1 MPSLFAKAAP
11 AVKTQ
16 ADALHDFEKSIHVAV
31 AEARSTHVDARK
43 LARALRDAADVLTMQ
58 WAISTPVV

>member
-1 MPSLFAKAAP
+1 MPALFARAAP

-43 LARALRDAADVLTMQ
+43 LARALRDAADALQFQ
-58 WAISTPVV
+58 WAVSAPVI